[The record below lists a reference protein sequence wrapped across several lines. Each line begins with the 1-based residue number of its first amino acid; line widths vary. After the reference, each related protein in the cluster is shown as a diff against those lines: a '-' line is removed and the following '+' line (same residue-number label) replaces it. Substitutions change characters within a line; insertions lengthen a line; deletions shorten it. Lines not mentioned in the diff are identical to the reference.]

1 MVSSDFRKDAREK
14 LTGKWGKVVL
24 ISLAYF
30 VLFYIIGLLESHTVG
45 FANTV
50 ISILAFL
57 IEVPLGFGLTVC
69 SVKLFNGEDI
79 KWFDFVSFGFDNF
92 GKSWGI
98 TLRTAL
104 KLLLPIILLVVS
116 FVIIV
121 GGGFFAYTSVIV
133 GESFFEYTNSDSLP
147 FMIVIG
153 FILYFASLI
162 WLIIQ
167 SYSYQLT
174 YIIAAEN
181 PEMSNKDVLTRSKE
195 LMQNNRLKL
204 FCLEFSFIGWA
215 ILAVLSLGIGML
227 WLAPYIQFAK
237 VSFYKNLIKE

>member
-1 MVSSDFRKDAREK
+1 MVSSDFRKDARDK
-14 LTGKWGKVVL
+14 LFGKWGKVAL
-24 ISLAYF
+24 ITLAFF
-30 VLFYIIGLLESHTVG
+30 VLFYIISLLESHTVG

-50 ISILAFL
+50 VSILTML
-57 IEVPLGFGLTVC
+57 IEVPLGFGLAVC
-69 SVKLFNGEDI
+69 SVKLFNGEDV
-79 KWFDFVSFGFDNF
+79 KVFDFVSFGFDNF

-116 FVIIV
+116 VVLIV
-121 GGGFFAYTSVIV
+121 AGSTFSVGSALLANTANENHI
-133 GESFFEYTNSDSLP
+133 
-147 FMIVIG
+147 FMILIG
-153 FILYFASLI
+153 VILYFISLI
-162 WLIIQ
+162 WLIMK
-167 SYSYQLT
+167 SYYYELA
-174 YIIAAEN
+174 YMIAAEN
-181 PEMSNKDVLTRSKE
+181 PEMSSKDVVEKSKE

>member
-1 MVSSDFRKDAREK
+1 MVSSDFRKDARDK
-14 LTGKWGKVVL
+14 LFGKWGKVAL

-30 VLFYIIGLLESHTVG
+30 VLFYIIGLLENHTVG

-50 ISILAFL
+50 VSILAFL

-69 SVKLFNGEDI
+69 AVKLFNGEDV
-79 KWFDFVSFGFDNF
+79 KVFDFFSFGFDNF

-104 KLLLPIILLVVS
+104 KLLLPFILLVVS
-116 FVIIV
+116 V
-121 GGGFFAYTSVIV
+121 A
-133 GESFFEYTNSDSLP
+133 
-147 FMIVIG
+147 
-153 FILYFASLI
+153 
-162 WLIIQ
+162 LIIAAGVYFSVDTTLFTATASSSYIVMMVVGCIMYVISFTWFIMQ
-167 SYSYQLT
+167 SYYYELN
-174 YIIAAEN
+174 YMIAAEN
-181 PEMSNKDVLTRSKE
+181 PEMSSKDVVDRSKE

>member
-69 SVKLFNGEDI
+69 SVKLFNGEDV
-79 KWFDFVSFGFDNF
+79 KWFDFFSFGFDNF

-104 KLLLPIILLVVS
+104 KLLLPFILLVVS
-116 FVIIV
+116 IV
-121 GGGFFAYTSVIV
+121 LIVAGSYFSVDTALFTATTSSSYIV
-133 GESFFEYTNSDSLP
+133 
-147 FMIVIG
+147 MIVIG
-153 FILYFASLI
+153 CIMYVISFI
-162 WLIIQ
+162 WLIVK
-167 SYSYQLT
+167 SYYYELT
-174 YIIAAEN
+174 YMIAAEN
-181 PEMSNKDVLTRSKE
+181 PEMSSKDVVDKSKE

>member
-14 LTGKWGKVVL
+14 LTGKWGKVAL
-24 ISLAYF
+24 ITLAYF
-30 VLFYIIGLLESHTVG
+30 VLFYIIGLLEEHTVG

-50 ISILAFL
+50 VSILTFL

-69 SVKLFNGEDI
+69 SVKLFNGEDV
-79 KWFDFVSFGFDNF
+79 KVFDFFSFGFDNF

-98 TLRTAL
+98 TLRTIL
-104 KLLLPIILLVVS
+104 KLLLPFILLVVS
-116 FVIIV
+116 VALIIAAGV
-121 GGGFFAYTSVIV
+121 YFSVDTTLFTATASSSYIV
-133 GESFFEYTNSDSLP
+133 
-147 FMIVIG
+147 MMVIG
-153 FILYFASLI
+153 CIMYVISFIWFI
-162 WLIIQ
+162 MQ
-167 SYSYQLT
+167 SYYYELT
-174 YIIAAEN
+174 YMIAAEN
-181 PEMSNKDVLTRSKE
+181 PEMSSKDVVDRSKE

>member
-1 MVSSDFRKDAREK
+1 MVSSDFRKDARDK
-14 LTGKWGKVVL
+14 LFGKLGKGVL
-24 ISLAYF
+24 ISLSYF
-30 VLFYIIGLLESHTVG
+30 VLFYIIGLLEEHTVG

-50 ISILAFL
+50 VSILAFL
-57 IEVPLGFGLTVC
+57 IEVPLGFGLAVC
-69 SVKLFNGEDI
+69 SVKLFNGEDV
-79 KWFDFVSFGFDNF
+79 KVFDFVSFGFDNF

-116 FVIIV
+116 VVLIV
-121 GGGFFAYTSVIV
+121 AGSTFSVGSALLANTANENHI
-133 GESFFEYTNSDSLP
+133 
-147 FMIVIG
+147 FMILIG
-153 FILYFASLI
+153 VILYFISLI
-162 WLIIQ
+162 WLIMK
-167 SYSYQLT
+167 SYYYELA
-174 YIIAAEN
+174 YMIAAEN
-181 PEMSNKDVLTRSKE
+181 PEMSSKDVVEKSKE

>member
-50 ISILAFL
+50 VSILAFL

-69 SVKLFNGEDI
+69 SVKLFNGEDV
-79 KWFDFVSFGFDNF
+79 KWFDFFSFGFDNF

-104 KLLLPIILLVVS
+104 KLLLPFILLVVS
-116 FVIIV
+116 IV
-121 GGGFFAYTSVIV
+121 LIVAGSYFSVDTALFTATTSSSYIV
-133 GESFFEYTNSDSLP
+133 
-147 FMIVIG
+147 MIVIG
-153 FILYFASLI
+153 CIMYVISFI
-162 WLIIQ
+162 WLIVK
-167 SYSYQLT
+167 SYYYELT
-174 YIIAAEN
+174 YMIAAEN
-181 PEMSNKDVLTRSKE
+181 PEMSSKDVVDKSKE

>member
-1 MVSSDFRKDAREK
+1 MVSSDFRKDARDK
-14 LTGKWGKVVL
+14 LFVKWGKVAL

-30 VLFYIIGLLESHTVG
+30 VLFYIIGLLENHTVG

-50 ISILAFL
+50 VSILAFL

-69 SVKLFNGEDI
+69 AVKIFNGEDV
-79 KWFDFVSFGFDNF
+79 KVFDFFSFGFDNF

-104 KLLLPIILLVVS
+104 KLLLPLILLVVS
-116 FVIIV
+116 VV
-121 GGGFFAYTSVIV
+121 LLSAGTYLSVDYAILDNTAN
-133 GESFFEYTNSDSLP
+133 ESNI
-147 FMIVIG
+147 FMILIG
-153 FILYFASLI
+153 AILYLASLI
-162 WLIIQ
+162 WLIMK
-167 SYSYQLT
+167 SYYYELN
-174 YIIAAEN
+174 YMIAAEN
-181 PEMSNKDVLTRSKE
+181 PEMSSKDVVDRSKE

-237 VSFYKNLIKE
+237 VSFYKNLIKK

>member
-50 ISILAFL
+50 VSILAFL

-69 SVKLFNGEDI
+69 SVKLFNGEDV
-79 KWFDFVSFGFDNF
+79 KWFDFFSFGFDNF

-104 KLLLPIILLVVS
+104 KLLLPFMLLVVS
-116 FVIIV
+116 IV
-121 GGGFFAYTSVIV
+121 LIVAGSYFSVGTALFTATTSSSYIV
-133 GESFFEYTNSDSLP
+133 
-147 FMIVIG
+147 MIVIG
-153 FILYFASLI
+153 CIMYVISFI
-162 WLIIQ
+162 WLIVK
-167 SYSYQLT
+167 SYYYELT
-174 YIIAAEN
+174 YMIAAEN
-181 PEMSNKDVLTRSKE
+181 PEMSSKDVVDKSKE